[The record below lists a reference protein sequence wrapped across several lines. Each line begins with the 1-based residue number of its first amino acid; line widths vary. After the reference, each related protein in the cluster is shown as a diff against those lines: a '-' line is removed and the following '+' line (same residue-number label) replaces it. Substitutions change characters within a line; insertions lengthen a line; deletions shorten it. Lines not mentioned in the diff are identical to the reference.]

1 MYDALRKQ
9 DPEIAAL
16 VDGEQERQRTV
27 IRLIA
32 SENYASRAVQE
43 ASSTPLSNK
52 YSEGYP
58 GKRYYEGQQYID
70 QVEQLAIDRL
80 KALFG
85 AEHANVQPYSGSP
98 ANMAVYFGLI
108 EPGAP
113 VMGLGLPHGG
123 HLTHGWGVNFSGK
136 LYQSHQYPVDKVTE
150 RIDYDEVRRIAHEVK
165 PKLIFAGTTAYPRF
179 VDWAF
184 FREVA
189 DEVGAYLAC
198 DIAHISGLVAAGLH
212 PSPVPYADVV
222 TSTTHKTL
230 RGPRGGMILCRAAL
244 APAIDRAVFPG
255 LQGGPHNATTA
266 AIAVAAREAT
276 LPSFA
281 AYARRV
287 IDNAAALGEALTS
300 HGFRMV
306 TGGTDNHLLVVDVTG
321 KGVSGKV
328 AAKALDKAGI
338 VCNFNSIPFDP
349 RKPFDPSGIR
359 IGSPAISSRGV
370 PPSEMPRLAGW
381 IDRVVTSHD
390 NDAALATIKAEV
402 REFITAFPAP
412 GIDAD

>member
-1 MYDALRKQ
+1 
-9 DPEIAAL
+9 
-16 VDGEQERQRTV
+16 
-27 IRLIA
+27 
-32 SENYASRAVQE
+32 
-43 ASSTPLSNK
+43 
-52 YSEGYP
+52 
-58 GKRYYEGQQYID
+58 
-70 QVEQLAIDRL
+70 
-80 KALFG
+80 
-85 AEHANVQPYSGSP
+85 
-98 ANMAVYFGLI
+98 
-108 EPGAP
+108 
-113 VMGLGLPHGG
+113 
-123 HLTHGWGVNFSGK
+123 
-136 LYQSHQYPVDKVTE
+136 
-150 RIDYDEVRRIAHEVK
+150 
-165 PKLIFAGTTAYPRF
+165 
-179 VDWAF
+179 
-184 FREVA
+184 
-189 DEVGAYLAC
+189 VGAYLAC

-266 AIAVAAREAT
+266 AIAVAAKEAT

-287 IDNAAALGEALTS
+287 IDNAAALSEALTS

-370 PPSEMPRLAGW
+370 PPSEMPRLAAW

>member
-198 DIAHISGLVAAGLH
+198 DIAHISGLVADASNQPLAGAQVALVAA
-212 PSPVPYADVV
+212 SDG
-222 TSTTHKTL
+222 
-230 RGPRGGMILCRAAL
+230 GPMGRGGIGTSGTTTDQSGSFRFDHLAAGRYTVTASL
-244 APAIDRAVFPG
+244 RNASSSQQQVVLAAGQSQDAVIISLPAGATVQGTLTGLAADKRGNVLVSASGADEPLPPVRAPAAPG
-255 LQGGPHNATTA
+255 PAARPATSPCSRCALSASEPSFSWNTTA
-266 AIAVAAREAT
+266 PRRSAMVSRPSAT
-276 LPSFA
+276 
-281 AYARRV
+281 
-287 IDNAAALGEALTS
+287 
-300 HGFRMV
+300 
-306 TGGTDNHLLVVDVTG
+306 
-321 KGVSGKV
+321 
-328 AAKALDKAGI
+328 
-338 VCNFNSIPFDP
+338 
-349 RKPFDPSGIR
+349 
-359 IGSPAISSRGV
+359 SR
-370 PPSEMPRLAGW
+370 S
-381 IDRVVTSHD
+381 
-390 NDAALATIKAEV
+390 
-402 REFITAFPAP
+402 
-412 GIDAD
+412 